1 MKRPRVR
8 RRVRRDLST
17 RSVQPARARSDSEP
31 VPHCDWAHVR
41 IVARGCS
48 RGSRSVFDPKRE
60 IDAALL
66 RHRRLFG
73 YLALF
78 SAVINGLMLA
88 PSLYMM
94 QVFDRVLTSR
104 NETTLAML
112 TGITLVLFALGA
124 GLEWTRGLVLVR
136 MSAAFDAELGPRVHD
151 AAFARCLAERGANPS
166 QALADL
172 TTLRQFATG
181 PGLLALLD
189 APWLPFYAIAAFLFH
204 PWLGVFTL
212 AGVAILATLALW
224 NEAATRTEMAEAN
237 RLSVSASSALNASFQ
252 NAEVIHALGM
262 LGDLRARWSAAQRR
276 ILSAQLRASDAGARI
291 GAITRGVRVAWQ
303 SLSLGLG
310 ALLALEGEITPGMMI
325 AVSILSSRAMAPA
338 ELAIGSWKP
347 LANARAAYA
356 RLTQLLAEYAA
367 PAQPMELPAPTGRV
381 RVEALAVAPPGAE
394 RAVITG
400 IGFALERGDVL
411 AIVGPS
417 AAGKSTLARALVGV
431 WPARE
436 GCVRLDD
443 ADLAQW
449 PRGSLGPHVGYL
461 PQDTG
466 LFQGSVADNIARFGA
481 LDSQRVIEA
490 AALAGIHEMVL
501 RLPNGYDTLLGPG
514 GAGLSGGQLQ
524 RLGLA
529 RAVYGRPAL
538 VVLDEPNANLD
549 DVGEASLVKAILALK
564 AGGSTVVLVT
574 HRPSVLA
581 VVDKLLLL
589 KNGTQQL
596 FGPRDVVLRAVVA
609 ATQPPADA
617 PASVALGAAG

>member
-1 MKRPRVR
+1 M
-8 RRVRRDLST
+8 L
-17 RSVQPARARSDSEP
+17 
-31 VPHCDWAHVR
+31 
-41 IVARGCS
+41 
-48 RGSRSVFDPKRE
+48 FDPTRT

-73 YLALF
+73 FLALF
-78 SAVINGLMLA
+78 SAVINGLMLV

-104 NETTLAML
+104 SEATLALL
-112 TGITLVLFALGA
+112 TGLTLGLFALGA
-124 GLEWTRGLVLVR
+124 ALEWTRGLVLIR

-151 AAFARCLAERGANPS
+151 ATFARSLAERGANPS

-172 TTLRQFATG
+172 TTLRQFVTG

-189 APWLPFYAIAAFLFH
+189 APWLPIYALAAFLFH
-204 PWLGVFTL
+204 AWLGTFVL
-212 AGVAILATLALW
+212 AGIVLLAGLALW
-224 NEAATRTEMAEAN
+224 NEWATRAPMAEAN
-237 RLSVSASSALNASFQ
+237 RLSVASSAALNTSFQ
-252 NAEVIHALGM
+252 NAEVVHAMGM
-262 LGDLRARWSAAQRR
+262 LGALRARWAELQQRIVGAQ
-276 ILSAQLRASDAGARI
+276 AGASDAGARI
-291 GAITRGVRVAWQ
+291 AALTRGVRTAWQ

-310 ALLALEGEITPGMMI
+310 ALLALEGEISPGMMI
-325 AVSILSSRAMAPA
+325 AVSILASRAMAPA

-356 RLTQLLAEYAA
+356 RLTRLLAEHPEA
-367 PAQPMELPAPTGRV
+367 PERMALPPLTGRV

-394 RAVITG
+394 RPVIAE
-400 IGFALERGDVL
+400 IAFALEPGDVL
-411 AIVGPS
+411 AVVGPS
-417 AAGKSTLARALVGV
+417 ASGKSTLARALVGV

-449 PRGSLGPHVGYL
+449 PRDALGPQLGYL

-466 LFQGSVADNIARFGA
+466 LFAGSVAENIARFGE
-481 LDSQRVIEA
+481 LDSQRVVEA

-501 RLPNGYDTLLGPG
+501 RLPNGYDTRLGPG

-524 RLGLA
+524 RIGLA
-529 RAVYGRPAL
+529 RALYGRPAF

-549 DVGEASLVKAILALK
+549 DVGEASLVRAIVALK

-574 HRPSVLA
+574 HRPAVLA
-581 VVDKLLLL
+581 VADKLLLL

-596 FGPRDVVLRAVVA
+596 FGPRDSVLRAVVA
-609 ATQPPADA
+609 ANAQAAPSQPA
-617 PASVALGAAG
+617 ALGAAG